1 LNHEKKTPNVV
12 THLLVDAAEYILKV
26 GGVLRKLSLDEL
38 PNLINNIRGEI
49 VFVSPRPTL
58 FNQDDLLV
66 LRVAAG
72 VDQEKIR

>member
-1 LNHEKKTPNVV
+1 MTP
-12 THLLVDAAEYILKV
+12 AKYILKV

-38 PNLINNIRGEI
+38 SNLINNIRGEI
-49 VFVSPRPTL
+49 VFVSPRPKL

-66 LRVAAG
+66 LRVAVG